1 MENVDLMGCIRP
13 AGKPRECPICGRTDI
28 HGHRAG
34 DQAAYE
40 ILREY
45 ISEEPHIIIDE
56 VVTEGDIRRAR
67 LAALTSSARGSSKTL
82 MVGGMIRDELNALRL
97 ADAIT
102 EECGVTKVLEFKT
115 DHHTDQLSYAVRDLC
130 LNIHRERLAAWGDS
144 PGKRIVN
151 EARKQKDRRAAKLAK
166 AARKRNR

>member
-28 HGHRAG
+28 HGHRASDG
-34 DQAAYE
+34 SAYE

-45 ISEEPHIIIDE
+45 ISEESPLIIDE
-56 VVTEGDIRRAR
+56 VVTEADTRRAR
-67 LAALTSSARGSSKTL
+67 LAALTSSVRGSSKTL
-82 MVGGMIRDELNALRL
+82 MGGMIRDELSALRL

-115 DHHTDQLSYAVRDLC
+115 DHHTDQLSYAMRDLC
-130 LNIHRERLAAWGDS
+130 LNIHRERLAAWGDA
-144 PGKRIVN
+144 PGKRTVN
-151 EARKQKDRRAAKLAK
+151 EARKQKDRKAAKLAK